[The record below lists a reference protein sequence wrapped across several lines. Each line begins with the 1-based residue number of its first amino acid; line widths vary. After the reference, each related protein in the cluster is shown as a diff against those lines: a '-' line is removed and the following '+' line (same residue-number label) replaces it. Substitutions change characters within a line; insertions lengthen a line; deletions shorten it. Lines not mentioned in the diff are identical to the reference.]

1 MSSRF
6 SEGNRIVVLS
16 AWMVFVFSCT
26 GTKQNTAEQAE
37 KSYSVKI
44 QLTQTSSYC
53 GGAQP
58 PAELLKELDNP
69 RPVADKVVYVRS
81 GEKNNPDDSHF
92 VFTSK
97 SNSEGMVEFT
107 LPRGIYCVIFEEKK
121 DRTYHDN
128 LISLYSKATT
138 NYTAID
144 QACLK
149 NWMKEPELVI
159 QVVDAAVLS
168 TLNIHQ
174 PCSWNAIPCIEYRG
188 PLPP

>member
-1 MSSRF
+1 MSERF
-6 SEGNRIVVLS
+6 LFEYRIIFVS
-16 AWMVFVFSCT
+16 ACLVFMGSCA
-26 GTKQNTAEQAE
+26 GTKQNASGQAE
-37 KSYSVKI
+37 KTYPIKI

-69 RPVADKVVYVRS
+69 RPVADKIIYVRS
-81 GEKNNPDDSHF
+81 GEKNDPDDSHF
-92 VFTSK
+92 EYTGK
-97 SNSEGMVEFT
+97 SNSEGIVEFN
-107 LPRGIYCVIFEEKK
+107 LPRGIYCLVFEEKK
-121 DRTYHDN
+121 DRGYQDN

-149 NWMKEPELVI
+149 NWMKEPEAVI
-159 QVVDAAVLS
+159 QVVDAAILS
-168 TLNIHQ
+168 TVNIHH